1 MHLKFVVHFFKAISF
16 ALTRWSSGSCWN
28 NVSSCAHAL
37 EPMYNG
43 VLSHVLFPSKQ
54 KQINKLIKT
63 REKIKSVLVKSLT
76 SNSESS
82 NLKFKELCLAF
93 QNFLFDRGIF
103 LVGYGTTA
111 TKKRLRINFFA
122 TLLQT
127 ELNTSEVARFTTNEN
142 KPAT

>member
-1 MHLKFVVHFFKAISF
+1 MCGFIRHVVKCRQNVHLKFVVHFFKAISF

-37 EPMYNG
+37 QPMYNG
-43 VLSHVLFPSKQ
+43 VLAHVLFPSKQ

-93 QNFLFDRGIF
+93 ANFLFDRGIF

-111 TKKRLRINFFA
+111 TKKTAKDKLLCDFA
-122 TLLQT
+122 ANRV
-127 ELNTSEVARFTTNEN
+127 EY
-142 KPAT
+142 

>member
-1 MHLKFVVHFFKAISF
+1 MCAFIRHVVKCRQNVHLKFVVHFFKALSF

-37 EPMYNG
+37 QPMYNG
-43 VLSHVLFPSKQ
+43 VLAHVLFPSKQ

-103 LVGYGTTA
+103 LDGYGTTV
-111 TKKRLRINFFA
+111 TKKTSKDKLLCDFA
-122 TLLQT
+122 ANRV
-127 ELNTSEVARFTTNEN
+127 EY
-142 KPAT
+142 